1 MLIWLFRY
9 LKGYVRIR
17 IRGYS
22 PERFLNL
29 CKARGI
35 VLWDLQ
41 NMENEYEMNLSIR
54 DFRKIRPLCRKARA
68 HLVITERHGLP
79 FFLYRNR
86 RRKMFPV
93 GMLACC
99 LLLYVL
105 SLFIWDIRIE
115 GNRARSTDVLLD
127 YLAEEQVVHG
137 MRKGAVDCKEIQSLL
152 RIHFPDLTWV
162 SARIRGTQL
171 IIRVR
176 ENQDLETEVQ
186 KAPVEMKEETA
197 DLCAERPGVITS
209 ILVRSGTARVQ
220 PGDEVEAGTV
230 LIDGAVEIRD
240 DNGEVTGYQEVRAD
254 GDVWARTVYRYE
266 NQFSMS
272 HEARHFTGKKRYGIY
287 LKAGN
292 GLVSLTDPRTFPLY
306 TTVEKEYPLH
316 LTGNFYLPLSFGTL
330 ERAEYELYT
339 EKYTKKEAKA
349 LAETDLNEFLNNL
362 LQKGVQI
369 VRNDVKID
377 IGRNFCV
384 SKGKIEVLEEIAV
397 PKIRQKEQSVLE

>member
-137 MRKGAVDCKEIQSLL
+137 MQKSAVDCKEIQ
-152 RIHFPDLTWV
+152 
-162 SARIRGTQL
+162 
-171 IIRVR
+171 
-176 ENQDLETEVQ
+176 
-186 KAPVEMKEETA
+186 
-197 DLCAERPGVITS
+197 
-209 ILVRSGTARVQ
+209 
-220 PGDEVEAGTV
+220 
-230 LIDGAVEIRD
+230 
-240 DNGEVTGYQEVRAD
+240 
-254 GDVWARTVYRYE
+254 
-266 NQFSMS
+266 
-272 HEARHFTGKKRYGIY
+272 
-287 LKAGN
+287 
-292 GLVSLTDPRTFPLY
+292 
-306 TTVEKEYPLH
+306 
-316 LTGNFYLPLSFGTL
+316 
-330 ERAEYELYT
+330 
-339 EKYTKKEAKA
+339 
-349 LAETDLNEFLNNL
+349 
-362 LQKGVQI
+362 
-369 VRNDVKID
+369 
-377 IGRNFCV
+377 
-384 SKGKIEVLEEIAV
+384 
-397 PKIRQKEQSVLE
+397 

>member
-35 VLWDLQ
+35 DLWDLQ

-137 MRKGAVDCKEIQSLL
+137 MQKSAVDCKEIQSLL

-176 ENQDLETEVQ
+176 ENQDLEAEVQ
-186 KAPVEMKEETA
+186 KNPVETKEEAA

-292 GLVSLTDPRTFPLY
+292 GLVALTDPRTFPLY